1 MPLSA
6 IYFNFTDCRR
16 QAQYPNIVY
25 FEGSLYGSTSATSTT
40 TVGVLCAVKTNLG
53 VTPNY
58 TTVPPAI
65 LENTIERVELQKIN
79 TTIYAYYDN

>member
-6 IYFNFTDCRR
+6 VYFNFTDRRR
-16 QAQYPNIVY
+16 QAQYPNLVY
-25 FEGSLYGSTSATSTT
+25 FKGSLYGSTSATSTT

-58 TTVPPAI
+58 ATVPPAI
-65 LENTIERVELQKIN
+65 LENTVERVELQKIN